1 MEPKMTAKDAAD
13 FLGVSLQAIN
23 KTLKTKDV
31 NYKKSANRLF
41 FGHETGRTIFNLPV
55 ERQKIAFQIVKGGTG
70 KTAIALNFAIRA
82 SLYGLRVLCID
93 LDQQGNLTDLLGV
106 DGDEQACL
114 IDSITDP
121 TVQFKDLIVSV
132 LPGIDLEPSNLDNA
146 LLENTLTIKKI
157 RLDRVYSQR
166 IAQVE
171 NNYDLIVLDCPPA
184 LGSNNAAAALTADK
198 VVAVVDPDRNA
209 LKGLQYTHEEVARI
223 GSDFDQEIPIGIVL
237 NKFDKRT
244 SLSHDTLEML
254 IKHDTFGPMLYKSY
268 VGVNQQI
275 PNANANQETLFD
287 TLRDSSA
294 KMDIDL
300 LTREILGLDEA
311 LINRKNKEK
320 EGMPSAGMDS
330 PAIGQND
337 QMI

>member
-23 KTLKTKDV
+23 KTLKSKEVD
-31 NYKKSANRLF
+31 YRKSANRLY
-41 FGHETGRTIFNLPV
+41 FGHDTARTIFDLPI
-55 ERQKIAFQIVKGGTG
+55 ERKKIAFQIVKGGTG
-70 KTAIALNFAIRA
+70 KTAMALNFAIRA
-82 SLYGLRVLCID
+82 SLYGLRVLCVD

-106 DGDEQACL
+106 DGDEHACL

-132 LPGIDLEPSNLDNA
+132 LPGLDLVPSNLDNA

-166 IAQVE
+166 IASVE
-171 NNYDLIVLDCPPA
+171 EDYDIVVLDCPPA
-184 LGSNNAAAALTADK
+184 LGSNNAAAALAADL

-209 LKGLQYTHEEVARI
+209 LKGLQFTFEEVSRI

-254 IKHDTFGPMLYKSY
+254 IKHEVFGPLLYKSY
-268 VGVNQQI
+268 VGTNQQI
-275 PNANANQETLFD
+275 PNANASLITLFD
-287 TLRDSSA
+287 NLRDSSA
-294 KMDIDL
+294 KMDFDL
-300 LTREILGLDEA
+300 LTREILDLDGA
-311 LINRKNKEK
+311 LAMKKQK
-320 EGMPSAGMDS
+320 TEGMNSAGMDS
-330 PAIGQND
+330 PVLGQQD
-337 QMI
+337 PMI